1 MSLKEKLRSDLYEAS
16 KKGEK
21 VRLGAIRLV
30 LAGVKNAEIAQ
41 GGELDD
47 AGVLT
52 VLAKEVRQHR
62 ESIAEF
68 KKGNRMDLVVKEEAE
83 LLALQV
89 YMPQQLSRDE
99 IVQAARQ
106 VIADVGA
113 KGPTDKGKVMS
124 RLMPQLKGKADGR
137 DINEV
142 VTELLASS

>member
-83 LLALQV
+83 LLALQG

-142 VTELLASS
+142 VTELLASG

>member
-89 YMPQQLSRDE
+89 YMLQQLSREE

-142 VTELLASS
+142 VTELLASG